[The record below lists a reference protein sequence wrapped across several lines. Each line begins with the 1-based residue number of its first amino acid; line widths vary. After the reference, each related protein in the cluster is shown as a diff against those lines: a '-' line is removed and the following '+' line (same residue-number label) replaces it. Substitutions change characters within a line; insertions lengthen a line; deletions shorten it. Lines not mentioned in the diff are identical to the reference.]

1 MVSSPLQND
10 LLDPPSKSFYRTAIL
25 PKFHLTLPKSFFVL
39 TWRFANPYVGI
50 FSSQRGWGSF
60 RPISMGRPFRAIYP
74 VGRWLLAVSRWL
86 ASLVALVL
94 LVALALRLAPI
105 SSF

>member
-10 LLDPPSKSFYRTAIL
+10 LLDPPSKSFYRTAR
-25 PKFHLTLPKSFFVL
+25 V
-39 TWRFANPYVGI
+39 
-50 FSSQRGWGSF
+50 FSYSRGDLQIPTWGSF